1 MGKCQLRVVKIPM
14 VQWCNV
20 VSVWWWC
27 CWQMLNMFIS
37 SSSSSRALA
46 REHYDATE
54 LWENLDDDVIVI
66 VDDQEET
73 DQ

>member
-1 MGKCQLRVVKIPM
+1 
-14 VQWCNV
+14 
-20 VSVWWWC
+20 
-27 CWQMLNMFIS
+27 MLNMFIS
-37 SSSSSRALA
+37 SSRTTRALA